1 MEHNASLHYINNQP
15 DNGLVANQYF
25 WFGLPTVELQLGAN
39 GLTLGNSLGRFSSMR
54 ETVQVRLD
62 WDSTVLVKP
71 IKQKSYILRNSRG
84 LELV

>member
-1 MEHNASLHYINNQP
+1 MEHNASLHYINNQS

-25 WFGLPTVELQLGAN
+25 WFGLLTVELQLGAN

-62 WDSTVLVKP
+62 GDSSVLVEP

>member
-1 MEHNASLHYINNQP
+1 MDRIISQP
-15 DNGLVANQYF
+15 DNGSVANCYF
-25 WFGLPTVELQLGAN
+25 CIVQLRFSGN

-71 IKQKSYILRNSRG
+71 IKQKSYILRNNRG